1 MKKALTA
8 VATAAL
14 LGVGGLVLSATSASA
29 YIVCNNLGDC
39 WHVHDQYSYPPEA
52 GLVVHDDNWKWEAAP
67 AADAHVTYR
76 WHEHEGR
83 GYWRDGVWV
92 TF

>member
-1 MKKALTA
+1 MKNALTA

-14 LGVGGLVLSATSASA
+14 FGIGALVLTATSASA
-29 YIVCNNLGDC
+29 YVVCNGLGDC
-39 WHVHDQYSYPPEA
+39 WHVHDQYTYPPEA
-52 GLVVHDDNWKWEAAP
+52 GIVVHDDSWKWDADHP
-67 AADAHVTYR
+67 DAHVTYR

-83 GYWRDGVWV
+83 GYWRNGIWV